1 MNSEK
6 IALAD
11 PKTRYSF
18 KMISKELITPDVI
31 KFVFELPSKDHIL
44 GTKSGQHFFIVAN
57 INNQEVYRK
66 YTPVSLENQ
75 KGSFDVIIKV
85 NKLTLYILLIN
96 FDL

>member
-1 MNSEK
+1 MKNTLKMNSEK
-6 IALAD
+6 FALAD

-18 KMISKELITPDVI
+18 KMISKEVITPDVI

-66 YTPVSLENQ
+66 YTPVSLEDQ

-85 NKLTLYILLIN
+85 NKYFIN
-96 FDL
+96 

>member
-11 PKTRYSF
+11 PNARYSF
-18 KMISKELITPDVI
+18 KILSKELINHDVI

-66 YTPVSLENQ
+66 YTPISLENQ

-85 NKLTLYILLIN
+85 NIYFIN
-96 FDL
+96 